1 MAKALLTINDV
12 PTGAHYVE
20 VIHANAA
27 ALYLQRAVE
36 RGRLYHTGRGNPDIL
51 GERHMSP
58 DYRPGRACFAH
69 GTREV
74 TAPVQSRLSLVVGV
88 RMRYLA
94 LGTDLQS
101 PSSPLLWPRCNPLSK
116 IRQPQICVRER
127 RATYLSD
134 IFLFCDRN
142 LIIVLLIFLQSLV
155 ECRWFAL
162 FVTYSH
168 ASI

>member
-12 PTGAHYVE
+12 ATGAHYVE
-20 VIHANAA
+20 VIHVNAA

-58 DYRPGRACFAH
+58 DYRPRRACFAH

-74 TAPVQSRLSLVVGV
+74 TTPVQSRLSLVVGI

-101 PSSPLLWPRCNPLSK
+101 PFSPLLWPCCNPLSK
-116 IRQPQICVRER
+116 IRQPRICVCER

-134 IFLFCDRN
+134 VSLFCDGN
-142 LIIVLLIFLQSLV
+142 LIIILLILFRSLA
-155 ECRWFAL
+155 ECR
-162 FVTYSH
+162 
-168 ASI
+168 